1 MSRSLHHGR
10 QMVAIPGPSVIPD
23 KVLAAMHQPM
33 PNIYEGELI
42 DTSLSLFEDLPA
54 VARTTSEAF
63 VTVSN
68 GHGGWDMALS
78 NTLSRGD
85 KVLVLQSGVFAP
97 AWGAMAKTMG
107 LDVELI
113 PGTHRDPV
121 DPNALEATLRS
132 DTSQRIKAVLV
143 VQVDT
148 ASSVLND
155 IAALRKAID
164 AGRTSRAAY
173 GRCIACLACDRF
185 EMDAWGVDITVA
197 GSQKAS
203 MVPLDWVLFGP
214 ASER

>member
-1 MSRSLHHGR
+1 MSRSLRHGR

-121 DPNALEATLRS
+121 DPNARGSRS
-132 DTSQRIKAVLV
+132 L
-143 VQVDT
+143 
-148 ASSVLND
+148 
-155 IAALRKAID
+155 
-164 AGRTSRAAY
+164 
-173 GRCIACLACDRF
+173 
-185 EMDAWGVDITVA
+185 
-197 GSQKAS
+197 
-203 MVPLDWVLFGP
+203 
-214 ASER
+214 